1 MFQKLYFQKL
11 LLFRILLVLVVY
23 SICRII
29 FLVINPAF
37 YQFGFG
43 EILFA
48 FYVGL
53 MFDFSAVIYTN
64 SVFILLHVIPF
75 KFRENKEFQTFLKW
89 LFYIVNSLA
98 VLLNLI
104 DSAYYRFSGKRS
116 GLELLNMSDE
126 LDGVW
131 KNYISDYWYL
141 IIILISLVIF
151 LVKTY
156 QFISQKNT
164 IQNLVYNSKQ
174 IRAEL
179 IALFFIALITFL
191 GARGGVNLTP
201 ISTFDAARISRAEMV
216 PLIVNTPFQFIVSTQ
231 QVGLKIENYFPNS
244 VIEKYYNP
252 IKNPPVLKPQNTKPN
267 IVILIIESLGKEYVG
282 YFNKGKSYTPFIDS
296 LMTKSLVFN
305 HAYANGKR
313 SIEGIPAIEASLPTW
328 MENDYPNSYYQSN
341 KLKGIGAYLSE
352 IGYETSFYHG
362 GKNGTMSFDNFTAI
376 TNGGKYYGKNEYPN
390 PTDFDNHWGV
400 FDEPYLQYFAKQ
412 LSGNKI
418 PFFSSVFTLSSHHPY
433 SIPDHLANKFTE
445 GTLPIHRTIKY
456 SDYALQ
462 QFFETAKKE
471 PWYNN
476 TIFIITA
483 DHSAENEKPYY
494 QTTQGKFEIPL
505 FVFSANGNLV
515 RADINQNTIQQID
528 IMPLV
533 LNFAGYNKMY
543 FSFGEEVNKTNWAMQ
558 LTNGFYQYISWP
570 YVYQFDGKNA
580 IGFFDLEHDSLMSNN
595 ELKNKKFDAQIK
607 NLDSNIKCKI
617 QQYNFDLINNKTHI
631 K

>member
-11 LLFRILLVLVVY
+11 LFFRILLVLVVY
-23 SICRII
+23 SICRIL
-29 FLVINPAF
+29 FLLINPTF
-37 YQFGFG
+37 YQFGFS
-43 EILFA
+43 EIAFA

-53 MFDFSAVIYTN
+53 LFDFSAIIYSN
-64 SVFILLHVIPF
+64 SLLILLHVIPF
-75 KFRENKEFQTFLKW
+75 KLRENIGYQIFLKW
-89 LFYIVNSLA
+89 YFYIVNSIA

-104 DSAYYRFSGKRS
+104 DTEYYRFSGKRS
-116 GLELLNMSDE
+116 GLELLNMRDE

-131 KNYISDYWYL
+131 KNYIADYWFL
-141 IIILISLVIF
+141 IILFILLIAFIVYS
-151 LVKTY
+151 Y
-156 QFISQKNT
+156 QYITKKYTF
-164 IQNLVYNSKQ
+164 QNLTYNSKQ
-174 IRAEL
+174 IKTEL
-179 IALFFIALITFL
+179 IALFFIALTTFL

-201 ISTFDAARISRAEMV
+201 ISTFDAARISRAELV

-231 QVGLKIENYFPNS
+231 QVGLKTENYFPNS
-244 VIEKYYNP
+244 VIKKYYNP
-252 IKNPPVLKPQNTKPN
+252 VKNSFNLIVQNSKPN

-282 YFNKGKSYTPFIDS
+282 YYNNGKGYTPFIDS

-352 IGYETSFYHG
+352 IGYQTSFYHG

-400 FDEPYLQYFAKQ
+400 FDEPYLHYFAQQ
-412 LSGNKI
+412 LSTNNT
-418 PFFSSVFTLSSHHPY
+418 PFFSTVFTLSSHHPY
-433 SIPDHLANKFTE
+433 SIPNHLSNKFTE

-456 SDYALQ
+456 SDFALQ

-471 PWYNN
+471 PWYKN
-476 TIFIITA
+476 TVFIITA

-494 QTTQGKFEIPL
+494 QTTQGKYEIPL
-505 FVFSANGNLV
+505 FIFSKNSNLV
-515 RADINQNTIQQID
+515 KPQINQNTIQQID
-528 IMPLV
+528 ILPMA
-533 LNFAGYNKMY
+533 LNYANYTKPF
-543 FSFGEEVNKTNWAMQ
+543 FSFGNNVNQTNWAMQ

-570 YVYQFDGKNA
+570 YVYHFDGKKG
-580 IGFFDLEHDSLMSNN
+580 IGFFDLKQDSLMHKN
-595 ELKNKKFDAQIK
+595 ELENIK
-607 NLDSNIKCKI
+607 YKMTIDNLDSNVKCII
-617 QQYNFDLINNKTHI
+617 QQYNFDLINNKTTE
-631 K
+631 